1 MRCILGCRHPIV
13 ITETELVSSEDI
25 QSVVR
30 KRPFEPFRLHMS
42 NGMTVD
48 VRHPEMILVA
58 DEAMVVAIFDEKKQ
72 KNFLHHYSVI
82 KVNVIEPLPV
92 ESESENGAG

>member
-1 MRCILGCRHPIV
+1 MSP
-13 ITETELVSSEDI
+13 EDV

-42 NGMTVD
+42 NGMFVD

-58 DEAMVVAIFDEKKQ
+58 DEAMVVAEYDEKKQ
-72 KNFLHHYSVI
+72 KHFLKHYSVI
-82 KVNVIEPLPV
+82 NVNVIEPIPV
-92 ESESENGAG
+92 EAEDDSASQNGASENGASEQG